1 MFRIKIIG
9 AGQLG
14 SRHFQALKG
23 VKQPLDIQVI
33 DPSDASLQVAKER
46 YESVPSGQPHQ
57 ISFSTSFDRTDDTD
71 IAIVATN
78 SDVRRKALESLFDA
92 SETKLLVIE
101 KLLFSQRADYAEVER
116 KLAETGAKAWV
127 NCPMRVMPV
136 YEQIRANIATTQI
149 SYRVTGSQFGLV
161 TNAIHYIDHAV
172 HLSGCEEF
180 ELDTSGLDRTPIPS
194 KRPGFLELNGT
205 LVACFADGSRCEIT
219 CYPSGTA
226 PVVVEIFNEKCRYV
240 VRESEGK
247 LWHAGES
254 SKWGW
259 AEQEAPIPYQ
269 SQITTEVIESLL
281 NAGDCGLTPYA
292 TSARIH
298 LQLLD
303 PLLELV
309 RSQSPETTEYP
320 FT

>member
-14 SRHFQALKG
+14 SRHLQALKG
-23 VKQPLDIQVI
+23 VKQPLSIQVI
-33 DPSDASLQVAKER
+33 DPSAKALQVAKER
-46 YESVPSGQPHQ
+46 YDAVPSELAHQ
-57 ISFSTSFDRTDDTD
+57 ISFNTSFDQTDATD
-71 IAIVATN
+71 VAIIATN

-92 SETKLLVIE
+92 SEVRLLVVE
-101 KLLFSQRADYAEVER
+101 KLLFNQRADYAEAER
-116 KLAETGAKAWV
+116 KFTKTGSKVWV

-136 YEQIRANIATTQI
+136 YEQIRANTAVAPI

-161 TNAIHYIDHAV
+161 TNAIHYIDHVA
-172 HLSGCEEF
+172 HLCGCSKF
-180 ELDTSGLDRTPIPS
+180 ELDTSGLDRNPIPS

-205 LVACFADGSRCEIT
+205 LLARFADGSRCEIT
-219 CYPSGTA
+219 CYPTGTA
-226 PVVVEIFNEKCRYV
+226 PVVVEIFNEKNRYL
-240 VRESEGK
+240 VRESEGR
-247 LWHAGES
+247 LWHSGES
-254 SKWGW
+254 SKWAW
-259 AEQEAPIPYQ
+259 LEQAAPIPYQ

-281 NAGDCGLTPYA
+281 STGDCGLTPYA

-303 PLLELV
+303 PLLELI
-309 RSQSPETTEYP
+309 RSQFPETTGYP